1 VVIAVQDI
9 KAAMKKVNEAGG
21 KVLGEPMLIPGI
33 GDYVSFYDTE
43 QNRVSIL
50 QPLSM
55 TMPT

>member
-1 VVIAVQDI
+1 
-9 KAAMKKVNEAGG
+9 VNDAGG

-55 TMPT
+55 TMPS